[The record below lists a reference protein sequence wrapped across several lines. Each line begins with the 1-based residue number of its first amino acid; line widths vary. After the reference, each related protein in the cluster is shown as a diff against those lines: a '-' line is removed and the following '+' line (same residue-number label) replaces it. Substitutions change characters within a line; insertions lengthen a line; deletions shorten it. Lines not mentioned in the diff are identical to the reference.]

1 MPMNASRVILPA
13 ILVVLAGCTTVQ
25 DDVKNNRETTV
36 AGCIRRVELSGA
48 RFKEH
53 AMAYMGVSRERL
65 PSDLCNRLADGV
77 ASGLINQSDLDRL
90 IRTGQLT
97 AKFNFLKG

>member
-1 MPMNASRVILPA
+1 MNASRGILPA
-13 ILVVLAGCTTVQ
+13 ILVVLAGCTTIQ

-36 AGCIRRVELSGA
+36 AGCMRQVEVSGA
-48 RFKEH
+48 RFKQH

-65 PSDLCNRLADGV
+65 PSVLCNRLADGV
-77 ASGLINQSDLDRL
+77 ASGHINQSDLDGL

-97 AKFNFLKG
+97 AKFRFLKGE

>member
-1 MPMNASRVILPA
+1 MNASRLILPA
-13 ILVVLAGCTTVQ
+13 MLVVLAGCTTIQ
-25 DDVKNNRETTV
+25 DDVKNNREATV
-36 AGCIRRVELSGA
+36 AGCIQRVELSAA

-65 PSDLCNRLADGV
+65 PGVLCNRLADGV
-77 ASGLINQSDLDRL
+77 ASGRINQSDLDGL

-97 AKFNFLKG
+97 AKFKFLKG